1 MGDGR
6 KTVLMIAGEASGDT
20 LGAELI
26 EAMQAE
32 PGGDLIDFIGAG
44 GPKMAA
50 AGQHAE
56 FDLTQHA
63 VVGIWEVLKNYGK
76 FRQLFRQLL
85 DLATRREPD
94 AIVLID
100 YPGFNLRFA
109 GAIRNYQT
117 SGGGAFRDWQ
127 PKIIC
132 YVSPQLWAWREGR
145 VHAIARDIDLML
157 SIFPFEKEWYAER
170 VPEFPVQFVGHPLV
184 DRFPLAKPDGK
195 SVPLDP
201 DLFTEEP
208 TVVLLPGSRRREID
222 KHLPVMLEAAVI
234 FSEKIKTHL
243 RMVLPS
249 DEMLELARRHIP
261 TDIKID
267 LQVGGL
273 AKALGQA
280 SLAIASSGTITME
293 CAWFRVPTV
302 VLYKTSPLTHA
313 LGRRLVKVPYLAM
326 PNLLAGE
333 ELFPEF
339 IQSAANADNLAEAS
353 LLLLRDKSQ
362 RTRILDGLDL
372 VAAQLGESGAA
383 ARAARTVLGTL
394 NFK

>member
-26 EAMQAE
+26 EATQAE

-50 AGQHAE
+50 AGQQAE
-56 FDLTQHA
+56 LDLTQHA

-76 FRQLFRQLL
+76 FRRLFRQLL

-145 VHAIARDIDLML
+145 VHSIARDIDLML

-170 VPEFPVQFVGHPLV
+170 VPKFPVEFIGHPLV

-201 DLFTEEP
+201 DLFTAQP
-208 TVVLLPGSRRREID
+208 TVLLLPGSRRREID

-234 FSEKIKTHL
+234 FSEKIKAHL
-243 RMVLPS
+243 RIVLPS
-249 DEMLELARRHIP
+249 DEMLELARQHIP
-261 TDIKID
+261 TGIKID

-313 LGRRLVKVPYLAM
+313 LVRRLVKVPYLAM

-353 LLLLRDKSQ
+353 LRLLRDRSE
-362 RTRILDGLDL
+362 RTRILDGLEL

-383 ARAARTVLGTL
+383 ARAARALLGTL

>member
-26 EAMQAE
+26 EATQAE

-56 FDLTQHA
+56 LDLTQHA

-76 FRQLFRQLL
+76 FRRLFRQLL

-145 VHAIARDIDLML
+145 VHSIARDIDLML

-170 VPEFPVQFVGHPLV
+170 VPKFPVEFIGHPLV
-184 DRFPLAKPDGK
+184 DRFPLAKPDEK

-201 DLFTEEP
+201 DLFTAQP
-208 TVVLLPGSRRREID
+208 TVLLLPGSRRREID

-234 FSEKIKTHL
+234 FSEKIKAHL
-243 RMVLPS
+243 RIVLPS
-249 DEMLELARRHIP
+249 DEMLELARQHIP
-261 TDIKID
+261 TGIKID

-313 LGRRLVKVPYLAM
+313 LVRRLVKVPYLAM

-353 LLLLRDKSQ
+353 LRLLRDRSE
-362 RTRILDGLDL
+362 RTRILDGLEL

-383 ARAARTVLGTL
+383 ARAARALLGTL

>member
-26 EAMQAE
+26 EATQAE

-50 AGQHAE
+50 AGQQAE
-56 FDLTQHA
+56 LDLTQHA

-76 FRQLFRQLL
+76 FRRLFRQLL
-85 DLATRREPD
+85 ALATRREPD

-145 VHAIARDIDLML
+145 VHSIARDIDLML

-170 VPEFPVQFVGHPLV
+170 VPKFPVEFIGHPLV

-201 DLFTEEP
+201 DLFTAQP
-208 TVVLLPGSRRREID
+208 TVLLLPGSRRREID

-234 FSEKIKTHL
+234 FSEKIKAHL
-243 RMVLPS
+243 RIVLPS
-249 DEMLELARRHIP
+249 DEMLELARQHIP
-261 TDIKID
+261 TGIKID

-313 LGRRLVKVPYLAM
+313 LVRRLVKVPYLAM

-353 LLLLRDKSQ
+353 LRLLRDRSE
-362 RTRILDGLDL
+362 RTRILDGLEL

-383 ARAARTVLGTL
+383 ARAARALLGTL

>member
-26 EAMQAE
+26 EATQAE

-56 FDLTQHA
+56 LDLTQHA

-76 FRQLFRQLL
+76 FRRLFRQLL

-145 VHAIARDIDLML
+145 VHSIARDIDLML

-170 VPEFPVQFVGHPLV
+170 VPKFPVEFIGHPLV
-184 DRFPLAKPDGK
+184 DRVPLAKPDGK

-201 DLFTEEP
+201 DLFTAQP
-208 TVVLLPGSRRREID
+208 TVLLLPGSRRREID

-234 FSEKIKTHL
+234 FSEKIKAHL
-243 RMVLPS
+243 RIVLPS
-249 DEMLELARRHIP
+249 DEMLELARQHIP
-261 TDIKID
+261 TGIKID

-313 LGRRLVKVPYLAM
+313 LVRRLVKVPYLAM

-353 LLLLRDKSQ
+353 LRLLRDRSE
-362 RTRILDGLDL
+362 RTRILDGLEL

-383 ARAARTVLGTL
+383 ARAARALLGTL

>member
-26 EAMQAE
+26 EATQAE

-56 FDLTQHA
+56 LDLTQHA

-76 FRQLFRQLL
+76 FRRLFRQLL

-145 VHAIARDIDLML
+145 VHSIARDIDLML

-170 VPEFPVQFVGHPLV
+170 VPKFPVEFIGHPLV

-201 DLFTEEP
+201 DLFTAQP
-208 TVVLLPGSRRREID
+208 TVLLLPGSRRREID

-249 DEMLELARRHIP
+249 DEMLELARQHIP
-261 TDIKID
+261 TGIKID

-313 LGRRLVKVPYLAM
+313 LVRRLVKVPYLAM

-353 LLLLRDKSQ
+353 LRLLRDRSE
-362 RTRILDGLDL
+362 RTRILDGLEL

-383 ARAARTVLGTL
+383 ARAARALLGTL

>member
-6 KTVLMIAGEASGDT
+6 KTVLMIAGEASGDA

-56 FDLTQHA
+56 LDLTQHA

-157 SIFPFEKEWYAER
+157 SIFPFEKEWYAQR
-170 VPEFPVQFVGHPLV
+170 VPEFPVEFVGHPLV

-208 TVVLLPGSRRREID
+208 TVLLLPGSRRREID

-249 DEMLELARRHIP
+249 NEMLELARRHIP
-261 TDIKID
+261 TDTKID

-339 IQSAANADNLAEAS
+339 IQPAANADNLAEAS
-353 LLLLRDKSQ
+353 LLLL
-362 RTRILDGLDL
+362 
-372 VAAQLGESGAA
+372 
-383 ARAARTVLGTL
+383 
-394 NFK
+394 

>member
-1 MGDGR
+1 MSDGR
-6 KTVLMIAGEASGDT
+6 KTILMIAGEASGDT

-26 EAMQAE
+26 DAIRRQ
-32 PGGDLIDFIGAG
+32 PGGDEIDFIGAG
-44 GPKMAA
+44 GPKMEAA
-50 AGQHAE
+50 ALRPE
-56 FDLTQHA
+56 FDLSEHA
-63 VVGIWEVLKNYGK
+63 VVGIWEVLKNYFK
-76 FRQLFRQLL
+76 FRRLFRHLFE
-85 DLATRREPD
+85 LATRREPD

-109 GAIRNYQT
+109 KAIRRHNSQ
-117 SGGGAFRDWQ
+117 GDGAFREWQ
-127 PKIIC
+127 PKIVC
-132 YVSPQLWAWREGR
+132 YVSPQLWAWKEGR
-145 VHAIARDIDLML
+145 VHAIARNIDLML

-170 VPEFPVQFVGHPLV
+170 VPAFAVEFVGHPLV
-184 DRFPLAKPDGK
+184 DRFPLAKPDEK

-201 DLFTEEP
+201 DLFTEQP
-208 TVVLLPGSRRREID
+208 TVLLLPGSRRREID

-234 FSEKIKTHL
+234 FSEKIKTRL

-249 DEMLELARRHIP
+249 DEMLALARRHIP
-261 TDIKID
+261 TGIEID

-280 SLAIASSGTITME
+280 ILAIASSGTVTME

-313 LGRRLVKVPYLAM
+313 LGRALLKVPHLAM

-353 LLLLRDKSQ
+353 LRLLRDKAE
-362 RTRILDGLDL
+362 RTRILNGLDQ
-372 VAAQLGESGAA
+372 VAAQLGEPGAA
-383 ARAARTVLGTL
+383 TRAAQAVLGTL
-394 NFK
+394 D

>member
-1 MGDGR
+1 MSDGR
-6 KTVLMIAGEASGDT
+6 KTILMIAGEASGDT

-26 EAMQAE
+26 DAIRRQ
-32 PGGDLIDFIGAG
+32 PGGDEIDFIGAG
-44 GPKMAA
+44 GPKMEAA
-50 AGQHAE
+50 ALRPE
-56 FDLTQHA
+56 FDLSEHA
-63 VVGIWEVLKNYGK
+63 VVGIWEVLKNYFK
-76 FRQLFRQLL
+76 FRRLFRHLFE
-85 DLATRREPD
+85 LATRREPD

-109 GAIRNYQT
+109 KAIRRHNSQ
-117 SGGGAFRDWQ
+117 GDGAFREWQ
-127 PKIIC
+127 PKIVC
-132 YVSPQLWAWREGR
+132 YVSPQLWAWKEGR
-145 VHAIARDIDLML
+145 VHAIARNIDLML

-170 VPEFPVQFVGHPLV
+170 VPAFAVEFVGHPLV
-184 DRFPLAKPDGK
+184 DRFPLAKPDEK

-201 DLFTEEP
+201 DLFTEQP
-208 TVVLLPGSRRREID
+208 TVLLLPGSRRREID
-222 KHLPVMLEAAVI
+222 KHLLVMLEAAVI
-234 FSEKIKTHL
+234 FSEKIKTRL

-249 DEMLELARRHIP
+249 DEMLALARRHIP
-261 TDIKID
+261 TGIEID

-280 SLAIASSGTITME
+280 SIAIASSGTVTME

-313 LGRRLVKVPYLAM
+313 LGRALLKVPHLAM

-353 LLLLRDKSQ
+353 LRLLRDKAE
-362 RTRILDGLDL
+362 RTRILNGLDQ
-372 VAAQLGESGAA
+372 VAAQLGEPGAA
-383 ARAARTVLGTL
+383 TRAAQAVLGTL
-394 NFK
+394 D

>member
-32 PGGDLIDFIGAG
+32 PGGNLIDFIGAG

-56 FDLTQHA
+56 LDLTQHA
-63 VVGIWEVLKNYGK
+63 VAGIWEVLKNYGK

-85 DLATRREPD
+85 DLAPRREPD

-157 SIFPFEKEWYAER
+157 SIFPFEKEWYDER
-170 VPEFPVQFVGHPLV
+170 VPEFPVEFVGHPLV

-208 TVVLLPGSRRREID
+208 TVLLLPGSRRREID

-249 DEMLELARRHIP
+249 NEMLELARRHIP
-261 TDIKID
+261 TDTKID

-302 VLYKTSPLTHA
+302 VLYKTSPLTHV

-353 LLLLRDKSQ
+353 LRLLRDRSE
-362 RTRILDGLDL
+362 RTRILDGLEL

-383 ARAARTVLGTL
+383 SRAARAVLDTL

>member
-26 EAMQAE
+26 EATQTE

-56 FDLTQHA
+56 LDLTQHA

-208 TVVLLPGSRRREID
+208 TVLLLPGSRRREID

-362 RTRILDGLDL
+362 RTRILDSLDL

-383 ARAARTVLGTL
+383 TRAARAVLGTL

>member
-1 MGDGR
+1 MGGGR
-6 KTVLMIAGEASGDT
+6 KTVLMIAGEASGDA

-32 PGGDLIDFIGAG
+32 PDGDLIDFIGAG

-56 FDLTQHA
+56 IDLTQHA

-85 DLATRREPD
+85 DLATRRKPD

-109 GAIRNYQT
+109 RAIRNYQ
-117 SGGGAFRDWQ
+117 SSGGAFRDWQ

-170 VPEFPVQFVGHPLV
+170 VPEFPVEFVGHPLV

-208 TVVLLPGSRRREID
+208 TVLLLPGSRRREID

-249 DEMLELARRHIP
+249 NEMLELARRHIP
-261 TDIKID
+261 TDTKID

-313 LGRRLVKVPYLAM
+313 LGRTLVKVPYLAM

-353 LLLLRDKSQ
+353 LRLLRDRSEC
-362 RTRILDGLDL
+362 TRILDGLEL

-383 ARAARTVLGTL
+383 ARAARALLGTL